1 MIMEEILVLS
11 TGGTFDKAYDLLT
24 GNLQFQESFV
34 PSILRLGRSTLKTET
49 QTVCLKDS
57 LDIVDQDRESI
68 ANILKKSMHKRM
80 VITHGTDSIAE
91 TASFLESYDL
101 GKTIVLT
108 GAMIPYSFGASDAL
122 FNLGSALA
130 FAQVLKSGVYVAMN
144 GKYYHAGSVKK
155 NRVTGFLRQSKSP
168 L

>member
-1 MIMEEILVLS
+1 MEQILVLS
-11 TGGTFDKAYDLLT
+11 TGGTFDKTYDLLT
-24 GNLQFQESFV
+24 GHLHFQESFV
-34 PSILRLGRSTLKTET
+34 PSILTLGRSTLDTET
-49 QTVCLKDS
+49 QTIFLKDS

-68 ANILKKSMHKRM
+68 ANVLKNSMHKRI

-130 FAQVLKSGVYVAMN
+130 FAQFLNQGVYVAMN
-144 GKYYHAGSVKK
+144 GKYYKAGAVKK
-155 NRVTGFLRQSKSP
+155 NRSTGYFEAIQ
-168 L
+168 

>member
-49 QTVCLKDS
+49 QTVFLKDS

>member
-1 MIMEEILVLS
+1 MEQILVLS
-11 TGGTFDKAYDLLT
+11 TGGTFDKTYDLLT
-24 GNLQFQESFV
+24 GHLHFQESFV
-34 PSILRLGRSTLKTET
+34 PSILTLGRSTLDTET
-49 QTVCLKDS
+49 QTIFLKDS
-57 LDIVDQDRESI
+57 LDIVDEDRESI
-68 ANILKKSMHKRM
+68 ANVLKNSMHKRI

-130 FAQVLKSGVYVAMN
+130 FAQFLNQGVYVAMN
-144 GKYYHAGSVKK
+144 GKYYKAGAVKK
-155 NRVTGFLRQSKSP
+155 NRSTGYFEAIQ
-168 L
+168 

>member
-1 MIMEEILVLS
+1 MEQILVLS
-11 TGGTFDKAYDLLT
+11 TGGTFDKTYDLLT
-24 GNLQFQESFV
+24 GHLQFQESFV
-34 PSILRLGRSTLKTET
+34 PSILSLGRSTLETET
-49 QTVCLKDS
+49 QTVFLKDS

-68 ANILKKSMHKRM
+68 ADVLKKSMHKRI

-91 TASFLESYDL
+91 TASFLESFDL

-130 FAQVLKSGVYVAMN
+130 FAQVLSQGVYVAMN
-144 GKYYHAGSVKK
+144 GKYYKAGTVKK
-155 NRVTGFLRQSKSP
+155 NRSTGYFEAIQ
-168 L
+168 

>member
-1 MIMEEILVLS
+1 M
-11 TGGTFDKAYDLLT
+11 
-24 GNLQFQESFV
+24 
-34 PSILRLGRSTLKTET
+34 RSTLEIET
-49 QTVCLKDS
+49 QTVFLKDS

-68 ANILKKSMHKRM
+68 ANLLKKAKHKRI

-130 FAQVLKSGVYVAMN
+130 FAQMLNEGVYVAMN
-144 GKYYHAGSVKK
+144 GKYYKAGAVKK
-155 NRVTGFLRQSKSP
+155 NRSTGFFEAVE
-168 L
+168 

>member
-1 MIMEEILVLS
+1 MEEILVLS
-11 TGGTFDKAYDLLT
+11 TGGTFDKTYDLLT

-34 PSILRLGRSTLKTET
+34 PGILRLGRSTLKTET
-49 QTVCLKDS
+49 QTVFLKDS

-68 ANILKKSMHKRM
+68 AKILKKSMHKRM

-130 FAQVLKSGVYVAMN
+130 FAQVLNPGVYVAMN

-155 NRVTGFLRQSKSP
+155 NRVTGFFEAK
-168 L
+168 